1 MFKEILGD
9 AFPIIE
15 KAAPILAGI
24 LGSPVSGVVANV
36 ALKAVA
42 KKFGIDDLAA
52 NDLPAA
58 ITNDPEAEHKL
69 CQLEQM
75 VSDFFK
81 DHSIPMPSHLEVN
94 LTVKADFTKVS
105 P

>member
-15 KAAPILAGI
+15 KFAPILASV
-24 LGSPVSGVVANV
+24 LGSPASGFIANV

-42 KKFGIDDLAA
+42 KKFDIHDLVSDA
-52 NDLPAA
+52 LPKA
-58 ITNDPEAEHKL
+58 ITSDPDAEHKL

-75 VSDFFK
+75 ASQFFK
-81 DHSIPMPSHLEVN
+81 EHNIPIPSHIEVN
-94 LTVKADFTKVS
+94 LTVKADFIKVS